1 MITGARAF
9 VFYSENPL
17 KGCLAAGDLTNSV
30 GMFFLR
36 ANVHSLQLIWI

>member
-30 GMFFLR
+30 
-36 ANVHSLQLIWI
+36 VYTLILLHGFDLGLVRF